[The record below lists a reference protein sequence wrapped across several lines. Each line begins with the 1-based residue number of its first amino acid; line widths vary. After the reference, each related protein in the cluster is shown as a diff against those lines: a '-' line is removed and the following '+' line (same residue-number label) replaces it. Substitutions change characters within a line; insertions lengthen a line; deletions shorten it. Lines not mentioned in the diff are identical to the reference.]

1 MTGWRRAWLS
11 NLPPDRARMPRPLT
25 RHLFETRLSAV
36 ALAVLCLAVGSP
48 AQADDGQRVSG
59 RTLFTMTDEEVF
71 ESSGLVDAGR
81 IVYTT
86 NDSGDDAVIY
96 GFDAGTGRLVSRT
109 TYAPEVDDV
118 EALAP
123 GRGGVVWAGDVGDN
137 PGRRKSIDVYRVVP
151 GRGTHER
158 PARRYSFTYPDGPH
172 DAETLLVH
180 PRTGRLFVVS
190 KSAFGGTV
198 YAAPGRPRA
207 GGQPN
212 RLKAFARV
220 TGLVTDGTFLP
231 DGKRVVLRTYG
242 TATVYTFPGFAPIG
256 TVRLPQQRQGEG
268 ISVSRTGRV
277 LVSSE
282 GPRSD
287 VLEVSLPAALTD
299 PEATPSA
306 APVDP
311 TKNPEPPTNA
321 RPATR
326 TVSQWGWTALA
337 AAAVGVLGYLTLRGS
352 RLRGPRKR

>member
-1 MTGWRRAWLS
+1 
-11 NLPPDRARMPRPLT
+11 
-25 RHLFETRLSAV
+25 
-36 ALAVLCLAVGSP
+36 
-48 AQADDGQRVSG
+48 
-59 RTLFTMTDEEVF
+59 MTDEDVF

-81 IVYTT
+81 VVYTT

-96 GFDAGTGRLVSRT
+96 GFDPGTGRLVSRT

-123 GRGGVVWAGDVGDN
+123 GRHGVVWAGDIGDN

-151 GRGTHER
+151 ARGSHER
-158 PARRYSFTYPDGPH
+158 PARRYTFTYPDGPH
-172 DAETLLVH
+172 DAETLLVQ

-190 KSAFGGTV
+190 KSVFGGAV
-198 YAAPGRPRA
+198 YAAPVRPRA
-207 GGQPN
+207 GGRPN
-212 RLKAFARV
+212 RLKTFARV
-220 TGLVTDGTFLP
+220 DGLVTDGTFLP
-231 DGKRVVLRTYG
+231 DGRRVVLRTYG
-242 TATVYTFPGFAPIG
+242 TATVYTFPAFAPIG

-287 VLEVSLPAALTD
+287 VLEVSLPPALTA
-299 PEATPSA
+299 PGATPSG

-311 TKNPEPPTNA
+311 AEHPLPPTDA
-321 RPATR
+321 RPVTR
-326 TVSQWGWTALA
+326 TVGQWGWTVLV

-352 RLRGPRKR
+352 RLRGPRRR

>member
-1 MTGWRRAWLS
+1 MTGWHRATLANLS
-11 NLPPDRARMPRPLT
+11 SRARPRIPVG
-25 RHLFETRLSAV
+25 AV

-48 AQADDGQRVSG
+48 ARADDGQRVSG
-59 RTLFTMTDEEVF
+59 RTLFTITDEDVF

-81 IVYTT
+81 VVYTT

-123 GRGGVVWAGDVGDN
+123 GRDGVVWAGDIGDN
-137 PGRRKSIDVYRVVP
+137 PGHRDSIDVYRVVP

-158 PARRYSFTYPDGPH
+158 AARRYTFTYPDGPH
-172 DAETLLVH
+172 DAETLLVQ

-231 DGKRVVLRTYG
+231 GGKRVVLRTYG

-287 VLEVSLPAALTD
+287 VLEVSLPPALTD

-311 TKNPEPPTNA
+311 TQNPQPPTNA

-326 TVSQWGWTALA
+326 TVTQWGWTALVA
-337 AAAVGVLGYLTLRGS
+337 AGLGVLGYLTLKGS

>member
-1 MTGWRRAWLS
+1 VTGWRS
-11 NLPPDRARMPRPLT
+11 
-25 RHLFETRLSAV
+25 
-36 ALAVLCLAVGSP
+36 ALALAALCLAIGSP
-48 AQADDGQRVSG
+48 ARADDEERAPS
-59 RTLFTMTDEEVF
+59 RTLFTITDEDVF

-81 IVYTT
+81 VVYTT
-86 NDSGDDAVIY
+86 NDSGDDAVLY
-96 GFDAGTGRLVSRT
+96 GFDPDTGRLVSRT

-123 GRGGVVWAGDVGDN
+123 GRHGQVWAGDIGDN
-137 PGRRKSIDVYRVVP
+137 PGRRTSIDVYRVVP
-151 GRGTHER
+151 GLGTHER
-158 PARRYSFTYPDGPH
+158 LARRYSFKYPDGPH

-207 GGQPN
+207 SGQPN
-212 RLKAFARV
+212 RLTAFARV

-277 LVSSE
+277 LISSE

-287 VLEVSLPAALTD
+287 VLDVSLPPALTD
-299 PEATPSA
+299 PRATPSA

-311 TKNPEPPTNA
+311 AKDPQPPTNA
-321 RPATR
+321 RPAAR
-326 TVSQWGWTALA
+326 TVSQWGWTALVA
-337 AAAVGVLGYLTLRGS
+337 AGVGVLAYLTLRAS
-352 RLRGPRKR
+352 RLRGPRRR

>member
-1 MTGWRRAWLS
+1 VTGWRS
-11 NLPPDRARMPRPLT
+11 
-25 RHLFETRLSAV
+25 
-36 ALAVLCLAVGSP
+36 ALALAALCLAIGSP
-48 AQADDGQRVSG
+48 ARADDEERAPS
-59 RTLFTMTDEEVF
+59 RTLFTITDEDVF
-71 ESSGLVDAGR
+71 ESSGLVDTGR
-81 IVYTT
+81 VVYTT
-86 NDSGDDAVIY
+86 NDSGDDAVLY
-96 GFDAGTGRLVSRT
+96 GFDPGTGRLVSRT

-123 GRGGVVWAGDVGDN
+123 GRHGQVWAGDIGDN
-137 PGRRKSIDVYRVVP
+137 PGRRTGIDVYRVVP
-151 GRGTHER
+151 GLGTHER
-158 PARRYSFTYPDGPH
+158 PARRYSFKYPDGPH

-212 RLKAFARV
+212 RLTAFARV
-220 TGLVTDGTFLP
+220 TGLITDGTFLP
-231 DGKRVVLRTYG
+231 GGKRVVLRTYG

-287 VLEVSLPAALTD
+287 VLDVTLPPALTD
-299 PEATPSA
+299 PQATPSA

-311 TKNPEPPTNA
+311 AKNPQPPTNA

-326 TVSQWGWTALA
+326 TVSQWGWTALIA
-337 AAAVGVLGYLTLRGS
+337 AGVGLLGYLTLRAS
-352 RLRGPRKR
+352 RLRGPRRR